1 MKKGFSALIALF
13 VILLVCLNCEK
24 DSTSVG
30 DNTNTNPQNNA
41 SLRLYLTDAP
51 ASVYDSVMITFSQV
65 SAHLDSSWIILADTL
80 MTVNLLELTNGNT
93 VVIGSADV
101 PAGHYTQIRLK
112 IVDAYVVV
120 NGEKHGMD
128 VPSGSTS
135 GLKFGPEFTI
145 EEGVT
150 YEMVADFDVNRSIV
164 TTGPPTRPKGYKL
177 KPRIRISSM
186 AITGSISG
194 IITNPEHLPVAYAIQ
209 DPDTVTT
216 SLPDSTSGYFMLS
229 FLPAGEYTVLVKDT
243 LDQSFEQAGIMVQAG
258 ENFDLG
264 SITLQ

>member
-1 MKKGFSALIALF
+1 MRKGFS
-13 VILLVCLNCEK
+13 VLLVFLFFLACEK
-24 DSTSVG
+24 DSTSVS
-30 DNTNTNPQNNA
+30 DNTNSNGPNNA

-51 ASVYDSVMITFSQV
+51 ASVYDSVKIIFSQV

-93 VVIGSADV
+93 IVIGSADV
-101 PAGHYTQIRLK
+101 PAGHYTQIRLR

-120 NGEKHGMD
+120 DGGKHGMD

-145 EEGVT
+145 AEGMT

-164 TTGPPTRPKGYKL
+164 TTGPPSRPKGYKL

-186 AITGSISG
+186 AVTGSISG
-194 IITNPEHLPVAYAIQ
+194 MITNPEHLPVAYAIQ
-209 DPDTVTT
+209 NPDTITT
-216 SLPDSTSGYFMLS
+216 SLPDTANGRFMLS
-229 FLPAGEYTVLVKDT
+229 FLPAGEYKVSVRDT
-243 LDQSFEQAGIMVQAG
+243 LDQFYEQSGVMVQAG

>member
-1 MKKGFSALIALF
+1 MRKGFAVLIILMLF
-13 VILLVCLNCEK
+13 LACEK
-24 DSTSVG
+24 DATSVG
-30 DNTNTNPQNNA
+30 ENNA
-41 SLRLYLTDAP
+41 NNSPNTASLILYLTDAP
-51 ASVYDSVMITFSQV
+51 ASVYDSVNIRFSQV

-80 MTVNLLELTNGNT
+80 MAVNLLELTNGNKI
-93 VVIGSADV
+93 VIGSADV
-101 PAGHYTQIRLK
+101 PAGHYTQIRLR
-112 IVDAYVVV
+112 IVDAWVVV
-120 NGEKHGMD
+120 DGERHGMD

-145 EEGVT
+145 EEGAT

-164 TTGPPTRPKGYKL
+164 TTGPPFNPKGYKL
-177 KPRIRISSM
+177 KPRIRITAM

-209 DPDTVTT
+209 NSDTITS
-216 SLPDSTSGYFMLS
+216 SLPDTSSGYFMLS
-229 FLPAGEYTVLVKDT
+229 FLPSGAYDVSVRDT
-243 LDQSFEQAGIMVQAG
+243 LNQSFEQTDVMVQTG

>member
-1 MKKGFSALIALF
+1 MRKGFLVFIALLF
-13 VILLVCLNCEK
+13 VLNCEK
-24 DSTSVG
+24 DSTSVN
-30 DNTNTNPQNNA
+30 DNANNNNPNNA

-51 ASVYDSVMITFSQV
+51 ASLYDSVKITFSQV

-101 PAGHYTQIRLK
+101 PAGHYTQIRLR
-112 IVDAYVVV
+112 IVDSYVVV
-120 NGEKHGMD
+120 NGEKHAMD

-186 AITGSISG
+186 AISGSISG

-209 DPDTVTT
+209 TPDTVTT
-216 SLPDSTSGYFMLS
+216 SLPDTARGYFMLS
-229 FLPAGEYTVLVKDT
+229 FLPAGEYTVSVRDT
-243 LDQSFEQAGIMVQAG
+243 LDQSFEQMGVMVQAG

-264 SITLQ
+264 LITLQ